1 MKDPIEEKYHKQA
14 EETRKEL
21 EEEGRT
27 DEKFGCLFF
36 SVLILGIITWFVVG
50 PTKIKIGVIVT
61 IVVGLV
67 IVHYLILP
75 KLTNILEQVGDFFE
89 KLFKK

>member
-14 EETRKEL
+14 EELEKEL
-21 EEEGRT
+21 EEIRKS

-36 SVLILGIITWFVVG
+36 SVLILGIIAWFAIG

-61 IVVGLV
+61 IVVGFV
-67 IVHYLILP
+67 VFHYLILP
-75 KLTNILEQVGDFFE
+75 KLTNILDQVGDFFE